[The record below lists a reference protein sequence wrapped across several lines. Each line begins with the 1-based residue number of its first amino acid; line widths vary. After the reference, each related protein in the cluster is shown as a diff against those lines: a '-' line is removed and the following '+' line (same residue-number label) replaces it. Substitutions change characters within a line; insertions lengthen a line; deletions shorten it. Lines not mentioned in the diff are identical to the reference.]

1 MEFEIQDGVL
11 KKCIPEAG
19 ETEAV
24 IPSDVKS
31 IGQFAFTH
39 CNGLHHI
46 VIPESVTDIGNGAF
60 NDCNSLQSVTIPNS
74 VKIIRQFAFTD
85 CNGLHHIVI
94 PESVIYIGCLAFSH
108 CNSLQSVTLP
118 NSAIEFGQDP
128 FFDCSG
134 LQRLNIPDS
143 MECLDCY
150 SFNGYRHLTEI
161 AVTERNPYY
170 CTENSVLFSKD
181 RTQLIRYPAG
191 QPASE
196 YAIPDGVT
204 SISKYAFYGC
214 QNLQCITIPDSVKHF
229 GIGAFLKCS
238 NLRKVVYGTAVIYTA
253 GYNIAWLP
261 NDLQNA
267 CEVLQT
273 GDYRACKAD
282 FTGRVKYA
290 VLFADWC
297 RHPNRELTRFIQKHL
312 FRMLPVLFEANDV
325 SLVQKLLEQGRSIK
339 TANMME
345 KAFDL
350 AVQHTQKGG
359 SPEIQMYLMR
369 YQKKHF
375 PHGEKQRRQ

>member
-1 MEFEIQDGVL
+1 MKFEIENGVL
-11 KKCIPEAG
+11 KKCIPEDG

-31 IGQFAFTH
+31 IGQLAFH
-39 CNGLHHI
+39 PCDNLQHI

-60 NDCNSLQSVTIPNS
+60 SDCNSLQSITIPNS
-74 VKIIRQFAFTD
+74 VKIIRQFAFFQ

-94 PESVIYIGCLAFSH
+94 PESIIFIGDLAFSN
-108 CNSLQSVTLP
+108 CQSLQSVTLP
-118 NSAIEFGQDP
+118 NTIIKFGQGP
-128 FFDCSG
+128 FFRCSG
-134 LQRLNIPDS
+134 LQRLNIPDG

-150 SFNGYRHLTEI
+150 SFNDYRHLTEI

-191 QPASE
+191 KNASE
-196 YAIPDGVT
+196 YVIPDSVT
-204 SISKYAFYGC
+204 SISDWAFYGC
-214 QNLQCITIPDSVKHF
+214 ENLQCIIIPDSVKHF
-229 GIGAFLKCS
+229 GSGAFLECS

-253 GYNIAWLP
+253 GYNIARLP

-297 RHPNRELTRFIQKHL
+297 RHPSRELTRFIQKHL
-312 FRMLPVLFEANDV
+312 FRMLPVLFEANNV
-325 SLVQKLLEQGRSIK
+325 SQVQELLEQGRFIK
-339 TANMME
+339 TAPMME
-345 KAFDL
+345 KAIDL

-369 YQKKHF
+369 YQKTHF
-375 PHGEKQRRQ
+375 PREEKQI

>member
-1 MEFEIQDGVL
+1 
-11 KKCIPEAG
+11 
-19 ETEAV
+19 
-24 IPSDVKS
+24 
-31 IGQFAFTH
+31 
-39 CNGLHHI
+39 
-46 VIPESVTDIGNGAF
+46 
-60 NDCNSLQSVTIPNS
+60 
-74 VKIIRQFAFTD
+74 
-85 CNGLHHIVI
+85 
-94 PESVIYIGCLAFSH
+94 
-108 CNSLQSVTLP
+108 
-118 NSAIEFGQDP
+118 
-128 FFDCSG
+128 
-134 LQRLNIPDS
+134 

-191 QPASE
+191 QPASK

-229 GIGAFLKCS
+229 GIGAFLECS

-253 GYNIAWLP
+253 GYNIARPP
-261 NDLQNA
+261 N
-267 CEVLQT
+267 
-273 GDYRACKAD
+273 
-282 FTGRVKYA
+282 
-290 VLFADWC
+290 
-297 RHPNRELTRFIQKHL
+297 
-312 FRMLPVLFEANDV
+312 V
-325 SLVQKLLEQGRSIK
+325 SLVQKLLEQGRFIK

-345 KAFDL
+345 KAIDL

-375 PHGEKQRRQ
+375 PHGEKQRRH